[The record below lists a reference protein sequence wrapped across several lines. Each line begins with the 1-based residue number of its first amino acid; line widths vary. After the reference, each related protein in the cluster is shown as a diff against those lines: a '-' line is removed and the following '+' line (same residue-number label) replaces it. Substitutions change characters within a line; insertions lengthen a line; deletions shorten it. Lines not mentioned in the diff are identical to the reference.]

1 MNYVKKVLAVVLIFL
16 MVMTICVAV
25 ERLSD
30 NTKLEYEKKIET
42 NLQRMLDKMVGDNK
56 AVIAIDV
63 VINPGGEQVNY
74 TEQANVALKPAG
86 EQAKKYLMPGVPA
99 LKDISEA
106 AGPGLPFDFKRTEV
120 FPEVSI
126 INVTLLIDSTLQANE
141 VTRITNFVRTY
152 LGLNTQKDKII
163 VLRQRFA
170 PEKESLGDK
179 ALKALLAST
188 QTPYGP
194 GAMGASMSQY
204 GAGHEGAAGAAAE
217 AEKEK
222 KSAAEEK
229 AEGGMLG
236 GVLGGSNA
244 SMVMLF
250 AGLGLLVVIF
260 IIVLMVK
267 AFKSGEEKP
276 AAGMGAGMGAQGMG
290 MPGYAAAGN
299 GAGAAIAERVH
310 AEDSDY
316 EESTVKERKYF
327 QFINA
332 KNIFKLKYILQIK
345 IAMNEASPRTIA
357 MILSCLRPQLAAAA
371 LIEYPSNIQAEIISY
386 LVNPEDYDAE
396 QLSKLETEIVEKMS
410 TLLGGHHITR
420 EIIDNMSTAH
430 KKLISQTIAE
440 QHPAV
445 LDTIRNFIILFDDI
459 LALDKNTV
467 RTIFSELDPNVIAPA
482 ISKLH
487 VEKQKLVLDQMP
499 EGMKAMLNQ
508 WIDLKGASVTEM
520 ESEEAQMH
528 IIEFA
533 KMLEEQGRIEIKKID
548 FLKFNEV
555 HVEDLSQK
563 KAKK

>member
-1 MNYVKKVLAVVLIFL
+1 MA
-16 MVMTICVAV
+16 
-25 ERLSD
+25 
-30 NTKLEYEKKIET
+30 
-42 NLQRMLDKMVGDNK
+42 QHG
-56 AVIAIDV
+56 
-63 VINPGGEQVNY
+63 
-74 TEQANVALKPAG
+74 AG
-86 EQAKKYLMPGVPA
+86 EEGA
-99 LKDISEA
+99 
-106 AGPGLPFDFKRTEV
+106 
-120 FPEVSI
+120 
-126 INVTLLIDSTLQANE
+126 
-141 VTRITNFVRTY
+141 
-152 LGLNTQKDKII
+152 
-163 VLRQRFA
+163 
-170 PEKESLGDK
+170 
-179 ALKALLAST
+179 
-188 QTPYGP
+188 P
-194 GAMGASMSQY
+194 GAE
-204 GAGHEGAAGAAAE
+204 EGAAKGKPGTE
-217 AEKEK
+217 G
-222 KSAAEEK
+222 EK

-244 SMVMLF
+244 SMIMLF
-250 AGLGLLVVIF
+250 AGLGLLLVIF

-276 AAGMGAGMGAQGMG
+276 AAGMGAGMPAQGMG
-290 MPGYAAAGN
+290 MPGLAAAGA
-299 GAGAAIAERVH
+299 GAGAVVAERAH
-310 AEDSDY
+310 PEEGEY
-316 EESTVKERKYF
+316 EESAVKERRFF
-327 QFINA
+327 QFVNA

-386 LVNPEDYDAE
+386 MVNPEDYDSE
-396 QLSKLETEIVEKMS
+396 ELSKLETEIAEKMS

-459 LALDKNTV
+459 LALDRDTV

-482 ISKLH
+482 ISKLQ
-487 VEKQKLVLDQMP
+487 VDKQRLVLDEMP

-508 WIDLKGASVTEM
+508 WIDLKGASVTDM
-520 ESEEAQMH
+520 ETEEAQMH

-548 FLKFNEV
+548 FLKVEEV
-555 HVEDLSQK
+555 HVEDVKPK